1 MHESDNKRRM
11 ISLKI
16 CSVAWLCELFVTMF
30 ALLTPALKR
39 MGVSNRH
46 YPEAITM
53 FIIIPFIHL
62 MNDEETKT
70 IIYDENWYQGFKH
83 TLGIRKKIKH
93 TNNNRP
99 SSK

>member
-16 CSVAWLCELFVTMF
+16 CSIAWLCELFVSMF

-53 FIIIPFIHL
+53 FIIIPLIHL
-62 MNDEETKT
+62 MNEEETKT
-70 IIYDENWYQGFKH
+70 IIYEENWYQGFRH
-83 TLGIRKKIKH
+83 TLGIRKKLK
-93 TNNNRP
+93 RP
-99 SSK
+99 NEN